1 MLESNPGVALMD
13 EQNEHAEQTEQ
24 LPIRP
29 ELGVDDTSYQFHEEP
44 VTYTE
49 DELDKKWYGVPPKGE
64 RPFYNK
70 WKYVF
75 MLIGIIIIEIGIWAV
90 YRYFTGVV
98 LELQFG
104 DHLFYFLHI
113 IAAPTIHLLPIILF
127 WWYVRKEK
135 GLPFV
140 FSKKLLLTGII
151 IGFMGAIIWRLL
163 EEFLYFGFASA
174 AGGTAGPLTFL
185 NLLETAD
192 LFIIMTFVMYF
203 IVGPVEELEFRSF
216 VQDQG
221 ARALTNIQAVI
232 LSSVLFGCSH
242 IPIAVFVYKLPPT
255 VFADALFGWIAAG
268 FTFGF
273 LYMWSRNIFAC
284 IVMHGMGNWQLSVF
298 YFAALPGN
306 MEPTTAMIVGMAT
319 SFASNAIMIYIFY
332 LIHKYYWE
340 PHRHGEPAFG
350 GKLMGLQKFLY
361 DHDFERKPLPSTI
374 AVFVIFI
381 FLVSAMITG
390 AAAGFGSLMFGTYE
404 PTSDDGGSRDLES
417 YVEVVEPVMIGDGM
431 LNEGESTIIG
441 NFTSEENKYI
451 KSVSVTL
458 TWIDEPD
465 RRNFLRT
472 YENNPDTFSLMVS
485 ALNVTDTQEGENPHG
500 SEGSIT
506 ATIDIPLEAIESS
519 IDDGYENY
527 GVEIEVT
534 LVNAGDL
541 FTQFGLFGYTDNSNT
556 YSYEISVIW
565 LEPD

>member
-1 MLESNPGVALMD
+1 MD
-13 EQNEHAEQTEQ
+13 DQTEHTENTKQ
-24 LPIRP
+24 TENLPIRP
-29 ELGVDDTSYQFHEEP
+29 EPDVEDTVYQFQEEP
-44 VTYTE
+44 VTYTDE
-49 DELDKKWYGVPPKGE
+49 ELDKKWYGVPPKGE
-64 RPFYNK
+64 RPIYNK

-75 MLIGIIIIEIGIWAV
+75 MLIGIIIVEIGIWAV

-104 DHLFYFLHI
+104 DYLFYGLHI
-113 IAAPTIHLLPIILF
+113 VAAPTIHLLPIILF
-127 WWYVRKEK
+127 WLYVRKEK

-151 IGFMGAIIWRLL
+151 IGFLAAIMWRLL
-163 EEFLYFGFASA
+163 EEFTYWGFASA

-221 ARALTNIQAVI
+221 ARSLTNIQAVI

-319 SFASNAIMIYIFY
+319 SLVSNAIMIYVFY

-340 PHRHGEPAFG
+340 PHRHGEPALG
-350 GKLMGLQKFLY
+350 GRLMRLQKFLY
-361 DHDFERKPLPSTI
+361 DHDFERKPIASTI
-374 AVFVIFI
+374 IVFVIFI
-381 FLVSAMITG
+381 AVVSGAIVG
-390 AAAGFGSLMFGTYE
+390 AAAGFGSLTFGAYE
-404 PTSDDGGSRDLES
+404 PSDASDDASTGNWEDWIEVPETISGTSYLEEQNNETIATLS
-417 YVEVVEPVMIGDGM
+417 WEQEKYLRSVSITISWQDEPDVRVRFSNTPDTFYVLVQSP
-431 LNEGESTIIG
+431 
-441 NFTSEENKYI
+441 I
-451 KSVSVTL
+451 KSVDGTGSNSPGGGGQGTITVDL
-458 TWIDEPD
+458 TFADSEISQLLEEESEDHLIPIIVELTEAGNQD
-465 RRNFLRT
+465 GLLGLTYIEDSGNNFD
-472 YENNPDTFSLMVS
+472 Y
-485 ALNVTDTQEGENPHG
+485 Q
-500 SEGSIT
+500 
-506 ATIDIPLEAIESS
+506 IDI
-519 IDDGYENY
+519 
-527 GVEIEVT
+527 V
-534 LVNAGDL
+534 
-541 FTQFGLFGYTDNSNT
+541 
-556 YSYEISVIW
+556 W
-565 LEPD
+565 LEPE